1 LHTGIPREKGQI
13 IALTFSIKLFGLFE
27 LKYVHLSVEIVQ
39 LKILIVEDD
48 LIISKNLKGIL
59 GNLNHQVIGIV
70 DNAEDAI
77 EICNKIIPD
86 LALLDIEINGDIDGV
101 ALAEILRDQF
111 DIPFI
116 FSTTYA
122 DNETI
127 LRANEKGPFGYLV
140 KPYGIKEVNAA
151 IQIAKA
157 SFDRLKAAEKAA
169 NNLSKIVN
177 NSIFLKVDSQ
187 LIKVK
192 IEDLLYIE
200 ARGDYALFKTINKGY
215 IVQTT
220 IKRVEERLAEYNFQK
235 VHRSFIV
242 NISNIENIEESNL
255 MIEDQVIPISRT
267 LKEALLK
274 RLNLL

>member
-1 LHTGIPREKGQI
+1 M
-13 IALTFSIKLFGLFE
+13 
-27 LKYVHLSVEIVQ
+27 EIVQ

-48 LIISKNLKGIL
+48 LIISKNLQGIL

-86 LALLDIEINGDIDGV
+86 LALLDIEINGNIDGV

-169 NNLSKIVN
+169 NNISKIVN